1 MTYGSYK
8 MMMGRQGI
16 PRGFACRSVE
26 WLGRRCAV
34 GVIMAIGAP
43 IKNSIHSIHSILGI
57 HSKRRPVDIANRN
70 RYPAF
75 FAKLFF
81 TRKKSGGATHPTVTR
96 FFLPSFFFL
105 SYPRAFRGLS
115 GGQPVPLTGRSNVA
129 TATRFFLLS
138 FFFYRKKSGQRLTRA
153 LPPQMLQTCSSSA
166 GWA

>member
-1 MTYGSYK
+1 MATAVCGGRGCGAC
-8 MMMGRQGI
+8 MGIFGIFWDFLGGLLVRHVI

-81 TRKKSGGATHPTVTR
+81 TRKKSGGQRTR
-96 FFLPSFFFL
+96 PPHGFFCQAFFLPKKK
-105 SYPRAFRGLS
+105 R
-115 GGQPVPLTGRSNVA
+115 
-129 TATRFFLLS
+129 TAIWLF
-138 FFFYRKKSGQRLTRA
+138 
-153 LPPQMLQTCSSSA
+153 C
-166 GWA
+166 